1 MDANERLLESI
12 KNNFGSN
19 VVAALGDREV
29 IEIMLNDDGQLFI
42 ERFGSGMEQVGTV
55 DPHRAENAIRFIASM
70 LKVEISETRP
80 TVQGELPLDDSR
92 FQAMIPPTVKK
103 PAFSIR
109 KKPWQVY
116 TLADYVKAG
125 NLSPKALGI
134 IEGAI
139 VAHKNIVVA
148 GGTGSGKTTFG
159 NAIIEGIARL
169 TPDDRLVIIED
180 TRELQPKSQNVL
192 SMKTSDTVSMN
203 DLLKI
208 SLRLRPDRILVGE
221 VRDEA
226 AMTMVNAWNTGH
238 PGGLV
243 TLHANSAEDTL
254 GRIEDMIIMGN
265 KTPVPRTIGQAIDV
279 VIFMAK
285 ALGVRRVTEIVEVGY
300 DAIRRDY
307 TFENKFTH
315 A

>member
-12 KNNFGSN
+12 KNNFGSA
-19 VVAALGDREV
+19 VMAALGDRDV

-109 KKPWQVY
+109 KKPWLVY

-134 IEGAI
+134 IEDAI

-159 NAIIEGIARL
+159 NALIEGIARL

-300 DAIRRDY
+300 DTIKGDY
-307 TFENKFTH
+307 TFKNKFTH